1 MPPKKQ
7 LLDIKR
13 AKIVALSG
21 EGYSRVKAARKI
33 ECSRKGVETTI
44 KRFKKTKSFK
54 RPKP

>member
-7 LLDIKR
+7 PLDIKR